1 MYIHHSSLTNNFE
14 HYTFHAFPSCVAY
27 LLNAFKCTTSNILIL
42 LLCTGGEFDL
52 MSRRVVCASSEK
64 LAKDIA
70 SRLTQYEM
78 ERD

>member
-1 MYIHHSSLTNNFE
+1 
-14 HYTFHAFPSCVAY
+14 
-27 LLNAFKCTTSNILIL
+27 
-42 LLCTGGEFDL
+42 